1 MKLSAFVAPDRLLVP
16 LAPGELGEATRA
28 LVGLLVRGGFVT
40 DEERL
45 RDRIA
50 ERRPEDV
57 VAMGDRAFLVHYRTE
72 AVRDLV
78 VAVGTR
84 PEPVWREVADGERQN
99 ARVVLLVLAPPRM
112 AARYLQVLG
121 AFARLFSKTERLEA
135 VLAETTAQGLAAL
148 PLLAQFE
155 LPEQLAVRDIMTVRP
170 LTVRGDAPLREAAQ
184 RMVRSGVGGL
194 PVVEEGER
202 LVGMLS
208 ERELMR
214 HLLSSYLQG
223 GGSRSLPAPP
233 TARRTVR
240 DVMTRQV
247 LCVSPEQP
255 LAEVASLMTN
265 KDIDRVPVVKE
276 GRLVGLLTR
285 GDIVRKLIGY

>member
-1 MKLSAFVAPDRLLVP
+1 
-16 LAPGELGEATRA
+16 
-28 LVGLLVRGGFVT
+28 
-40 DEERL
+40 
-45 RDRIA
+45 
-50 ERRPEDV
+50 
-57 VAMGDRAFLVHYRTE
+57 
-72 AVRDLV
+72 
-78 VAVGTR
+78 
-84 PEPVWREVADGERQN
+84 
-99 ARVVLLVLAPPRM
+99 M

-121 AFARLFSKTERLEA
+121 AFARLLNKPERLE
-135 VLAETTAQGLAAL
+135 E
-148 PLLAQFE
+148 LLAQSTAAALAAHPALSDYE
-155 LPEQLAVRDIMTVRP
+155 VPEQLCVRDIMTVRP
-170 LTVRGDAPLREAAQ
+170 LTVRGDVSLREAAQ
-184 RMVRSGVGGL
+184 RMVRASVGGL

-223 GGSRSLPAPP
+223 GGGRSLPAPP
-233 TARRTVR
+233 QARRTVR

>member
-1 MKLSAFVAPDRLLVP
+1 MKLASLLSPDRLLVP
-16 LAPGELGEATRA
+16 LAADDLNGALGD
-28 LVGLLVRGGFVT
+28 LVTMLIRGGHVA
-40 DEERL
+40 EERRL
-45 RDRIA
+45 R
-50 ERRPEDV
+50 ERMLEARAEDV
-57 VAMGDRAFLVHYRTE
+57 VALNDRAFLVHYRTE

-84 PEPVWREVADGERQN
+84 PEPVTRLVADGERQS
-99 ARVVLLVLAPPRM
+99 ARVILLVLAPPRM
-112 AARYLQVLG
+112 AARYFQVLG
-121 AFARLFSKTERLEA
+121 AFARLVSRPERLA
-135 VLAETTAQGLAAL
+135 QLLAEPTAEALAAL
-148 PLLAQFE
+148 PLLSEFE
-155 LPEQLAVRDIMTVRP
+155 LPEQLAVADIMTLRP
-170 LTVRGDAPLREAAQ
+170 LTVLGAAPLREAAQ
-184 RMVRSGVGGL
+184 QMVRAGVGGL
-194 PVVEEGER
+194 PVVDEEER

-208 ERELMR
+208 ERELMS
-214 HLLSSYLQG
+214 HLLSNYLQG
-223 GGSRSLPAPP
+223 GGRSPPAPP
-233 TARRTVR
+233 KARRTVR

>member
-1 MKLSAFVAPDRLLVP
+1 MRLSDVLSAERLIVP
-16 LAPGELGEATRA
+16 LEAGELEGAVRD
-28 LVGLLVRGGFVT
+28 LVRRLVRQGAIT
-40 DEERL
+40 DEPRLHERM
-45 RDRIA
+45 A
-50 ERRPEDV
+50 EQRPEDV
-57 VAMGDRAFLVHYRTE
+57 VAMGDRAFLVHFRTE

-78 VAVGTR
+78 VAAGTR
-84 PEPVWREVADGERQN
+84 PEPVWRDVGEDERQS
-99 ARVVLLVLAPPRM
+99 ARIVLLVLAPPRM

-121 AFARLFSKTERLEA
+121 AFARLFSKPERVAA
-135 VLAETTAQGLAAL
+135 VLAQPTADALAAL
-148 PLLAQFE
+148 PLLADYH
-155 LPEQLAVRDIMTVRP
+155 LPEQLRVRDIMTARP

-184 RMVRSGVGGL
+184 RMVRAGIGGL
-194 PVVEEGER
+194 LVVDEGDR

-233 TARRTVR
+233 HGRRAVR

-265 KDIDRVPVVKE
+265 KDVDRVPVVTE